1 MHHCMSCGV
10 SHGTFGCGYGGFKAS
25 SIASALAIHQQ
36 FSKILYYVLHTIMT
50 AEVSWERA
58 ARAKQASISGQ
69 VPVEWRIKSADLPP
83 VSALRDVSYFVWRY
97 LSARELEITDTTAER
112 ILEKLGAGEWT
123 ALEVNRAFCHR
134 AAIAH
139 QLVCIL
145 SKPTR
150 ILKMC

>member
-1 MHHCMSCGV
+1 MAHWGV
-10 SHGTFGCGYGGFKAS
+10 GTEYGGFKAS

-36 FSKILYYVLHTIMT
+36 FSKILYYILYIIMT

-69 VPVEWRIKSADLPP
+69 VPVEWIIKSADLPP
-83 VSALRDVSYFVWRY
+83 VSALRDVSYFIRRY

-145 SKPTR
+145 PKPTR

>member
-1 MHHCMSCGV
+1 
-10 SHGTFGCGYGGFKAS
+10 
-25 SIASALAIHQQ
+25 
-36 FSKILYYVLHTIMT
+36 MT
-50 AEVSWERA
+50 AEVGWERA

-69 VPVEWRIKSADLPP
+69 IPVEWKIKSADRPP
-83 VSALRDVSYFVWRY
+83 VSALRDVSHFIRRY
-97 LSARELEITDTTAER
+97 LSARELDITDITAEK

-145 SKPTR
+145 SKPAR